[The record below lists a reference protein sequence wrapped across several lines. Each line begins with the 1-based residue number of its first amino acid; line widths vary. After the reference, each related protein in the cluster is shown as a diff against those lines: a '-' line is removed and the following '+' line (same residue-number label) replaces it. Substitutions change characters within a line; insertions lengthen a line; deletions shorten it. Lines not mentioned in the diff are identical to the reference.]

1 MLIEGA
7 QGVLALLE
15 EQCLLGERGS
25 DGGFC
30 RSLAKKHEAHA
41 HFRAPRMPRAPGEFV
56 LQHYAGEVSY
66 YGEGFL
72 ERNLDTLS
80 GRLGELMASSAE
92 PLLRALFREQRAE
105 LQPAATPRRR
115 ASTQGAQY
123 PNPNPNPNPNPHP

>member
-1 MLIEGA
+1 
-7 QGVLALLE
+7 
-15 EQCLLGERGS
+15 
-25 DGGFC
+25 
-30 RSLAKKHEAHA
+30 
-41 HFRAPRMPRAPGEFV
+41 MPRAPGEFV

-123 PNPNPNPNPNPHP
+123 PNPNPNPTPTPNPNPNPNRHPHPHPNQARSSSCSSARS

>member
-80 GRLGELMASSAE
+80 GRLGHHRHLRRAVSRA
-92 PLLRALFREQRAE
+92 LRARELPRQRPIHVA
-105 LQPAATPRRR
+105 PRRWR
-115 ASTQGAQY
+115 ASGF
-123 PNPNPNPNPNPHP
+123 